1 MEAQI
6 ATRDRPVPAQVL
18 RPDEER
24 IGRAFA
30 RNAAMRSRIRKL
42 AFAALVLAPTLASLV
57 YFGFVAT
64 GRYVSETAFVVR
76 GVSSSRSTGLEALFR
91 SFGVARTVDD
101 TNIVETYLTSR
112 DALHDLE
119 ASLPLREIYGRSDAD
134 LLSRFPRPLLGD
146 GFEAF
151 YDYYQ
156 SRVSVVEDAERG
168 LAHLYV
174 EAFRPEDAQKIA
186 RQLLVQAE
194 AFVNKLN
201 DRAESDAVRNAEQ
214 EVARA
219 VDKVVEAQKALTE
232 FRNAA
237 ALVDPAKNSLGQ
249 VELITQ
255 LTADRDE
262 ALAQAS
268 QSETLNPDGPQ
279 LASLR
284 ARAEALTQR
293 IAAETAKLAGKD
305 DSLSGKVSTYERLST
320 LKSLADKMLAAAMLG
335 LENARLEAARQQ
347 IYVEQVT
354 EPNLA
359 DTAQEPRR
367 LRKIAQ
373 VFFVTMSLLAVAWI
387 LTVGV
392 REHRA

>member
-1 MEAQI
+1 MEAQLI
-6 ATRDRPVPAQVL
+6 RRDAQAPPPAVRP
-18 RPDEER
+18 EEEKL
-24 IGRAFA
+24 GQAFA
-30 RNAAMRSRIRKL
+30 QTAIARKRLRKL
-42 AFAALVLAPTLASLV
+42 AFYALVMGPTLLSAL
-57 YFGFVAT
+57 YFGAIAS

-76 GVSSSRSTGLEALFR
+76 GVSTGRSSGLEALFR
-91 SFGVARTVDD
+91 SFGIARTVDD

-112 DALHDLE
+112 DALRDLE
-119 ASLPLREIYGRSDAD
+119 ASLPLREMYGRSEAD
-134 LLSRFPRPLLGD
+134 LLSRFPRPIFGD

-156 SRVSVVEDAERG
+156 SRVTVVEDAERG

-174 EAFRPEDAQKIA
+174 EAFRPEDSQKIA
-186 RQLLVQAE
+186 RQLLAQAE

-201 DRAESDAVRNAEQ
+201 DRAQSDAVRNGEQ
-214 EVARA
+214 ELARA

-232 FRNAA
+232 FRNAS
-237 ALVDPAKNSLGQ
+237 ALVDPSKNSIGQ

-262 ALAQAS
+262 ALAQVR
-268 QSETLNPDGPQ
+268 QSENLNPDGPQ
-279 LASLR
+279 INSLR

-320 LKSLADKMLAAAMLG
+320 MKTLSDKMLAGAMLS
-335 LENARLEAARQQ
+335 LETARQEAARQQ

-354 EPNLA
+354 EPNLPDSA
-359 DTAQEPRR
+359 LQPRR
-367 LRKIAQ
+367 VRNVAQ

-387 LTVGV
+387 MTVGV